1 MLHKMKT
8 IISLLIGVV
17 IITLILVGFAS
28 YQSSQPQSK
37 RTLKPSATTPLPST
51 SASNPVTTIATGMT
65 APWALA
71 FLPDG
76 DLLATERDGTVRI
89 IRKNAGLD
97 DAPLLMIDDVK
108 QIGEGGLMGIALHPN
123 YPQKPYV
130 YFQYTYDQ
138 GIINTANRVVRYTFK
153 DDKFSDRRIIVDAIP
168 GASNHDGGRIKFGPD
183 GNLYIT
189 TGDSEEPSLAQDK
202 NSLAGKIL
210 RVTDEGEPSPGN
222 PFINAGGNP
231 LVYSYGHRN
240 PQGIAWNTTGQL
252 WETEHGRS
260 APTGLDEIN
269 LIESGKNYGWPT
281 IQGNETRP
289 GMVTPVRNS
298 GPTTTWAPS
307 GAAFIDNSFFYAGLR
322 GQTLYEAVINNNQ
335 VTELKEHFKGE
346 FGRIREVIVGPD
358 GMLYIT
364 TSNRDDRGQP
374 GSEDDRVIR
383 VDPENLQ

>member
-1 MLHKMKT
+1 MLHQMKT

-17 IITLILVGFAS
+17 IITLIIVGFAT
-28 YQSSQPQSK
+28 YQSSQPSAK
-37 RTLKPSATTPLPST
+37 RLLKPTVTKSPQDSMTTS
-51 SASNPVTTIATGMT
+51 PVTTIATGLT
-65 APWALA
+65 VPWALA
-71 FLPDG
+71 FLPNG

-89 IRKNAGLD
+89 IRKNGGLD
-97 DAPLLMIDDVK
+97 ASPILTMNDVK
-108 QIGEGGLMGIALHPN
+108 QIGEGGLMGIAIHPD

-130 YFQYTYDQ
+130 YFQYTYGQ
-138 GIINTANRVVRYTFK
+138 GIINTANRVVRYSFK
-153 DDKFSDRRIIVDAIP
+153 NNKFSDRKIIVDAIP

-189 TGDSEEPSLAQDK
+189 TGDSQEPSLAQNR

-210 RVTDEGEPSPGN
+210 RVTDEGEAAEEN
-222 PFINAGGNP
+222 PFFNAGGNP

-240 PQGIAWNTTGQL
+240 PQGIAWSTTEQL

-269 LIESGKNYGWPT
+269 FIEPGKNYGWPT
-281 IQGNETRP
+281 IEGNETRSA
-289 GMVTPVRNS
+289 MVTPVRNS

-307 GAAFIDNSFFYAGLR
+307 GAAFIGDSLFYAGLR

-364 TSNRDDRGQP
+364 TSNRDGRGQP
-374 GSEDDRVIR
+374 GSEDDRIIR
-383 VDPENLQ
+383 IDPTKL